1 MCEDPLGV
9 KISKDLKW
17 DVHISDVIKRASG
30 RLFMLTTL
38 KRFGMPLEDLRTIYI
53 GFIRPLLEYAVP
65 VWHPGLTEQQHMAL
79 ERVQKRACRI
89 MLGKNYISYH
99 KNYISYQDALCHCNL
114 HELRHRRE
122 KICFQ
127 FTNKLLESPKFRPWL
142 PSFRGET
149 GRTLRNANHLSIP
162 RVRTERHA
170 NSPIP
175 YMVRQWNQEASK
187 V

>member
-1 MCEDPLGV
+1 MQ
-9 KISKDLKW
+9 S
-17 DVHISDVIKRASG
+17 
-30 RLFMLTTL
+30 
-38 KRFGMPLEDLRTIYI
+38 RFGTQDLLNSSIWLLSECKKEHAESCWARTTFRITRTTFRI
-53 GFIRPLLEYAVP
+53 KMLFVNVVFMNWDTAV
-65 VWHPGLTEQQHMAL
+65 
-79 ERVQKRACRI
+79 K
-89 MLGKNYISYH
+89 
-99 KNYISYQDALCHCNL
+99 
-114 HELRHRRE
+114 

-187 V
+187 VWVLLSGHFISAAIHVVAFVYMCIIC